1 MKANK
6 TKFLR
11 VDERLYHIFKAVA
24 EQIAEKENKQQPDK
38 WSKTVDKHM
47 WFLCENLYP
56 DLTNAILKSYDMAE
70 DVLENDKIAT
80 EVIKND

>member
-1 MKANK
+1 MKGRK
-6 TKFLR
+6 TKMMR
-11 VDERLYHIFKAVA
+11 VDERLVHIFKAVA
-24 EQIAEKENKQQPDK
+24 DNIAKEKEKPKPDK

-70 DVLENDKIAT
+70 NVLKNEPVVK
-80 EVIKND
+80 EVIQND